1 MLELISRLVDM
12 ELKLGMALN
21 YSLVKA
27 FKPLDGDAAGWE
39 WVPVPLWVAPLGLGL
54 VAGKRRDGEPVCA
67 LKCKTPLA

>member
-1 MLELISRLVDM
+1 M

-39 WVPVPLWVAPLGLGL
+39 WVPAPLWVAPPGLGV
-54 VAGKRRDGEPVCA
+54 VAGDHRRDGKHVSA
-67 LKCKTPLA
+67 VKCKTPFA